1 MILKSNQHPKGQ
13 VMEIFKNQFAIQPD
27 QKQLSENPDIET
39 DVHLLG
45 NIPTNYHNN
54 TCTLTITITI
64 VIITLFFAI
73 REDKDSLSSGGL
85 R

>member
-1 MILKSNQHPKGQ
+1 M
-13 VMEIFKNQFAIQPD
+13 QFSLD

-45 NIPTNYHNN
+45 NIPTKEIYGWKLCHINYHNN

-64 VIITLFFAI
+64 VIIILFFAI